1 MMHRPHFS
9 PKTWRAIVFWSL
21 IVLVVVLSVVEL
33 AWMAQ
38 RVTDQR
44 ALRAKEHT
52 PPKVISLPLSGF
64 KP

>member
-1 MMHRPHFS
+1 MMHRPHIS
-9 PKTWRAIVFWSL
+9 PKTWRAIRFWSL
-21 IVLVVVLSVVEL
+21 IVIVLVLCAVEL

-52 PPKVISLPLSGF
+52 PPKVISLPFSGF